1 MEHRYIN
8 RAEAA
13 QYLTEQWGL
22 RTSKNTLQKWVT
34 TGGGP
39 IYRRF
44 GMRAVYRCQD
54 LDAWAEAKLSAPRTS
69 SSVS

>member
-1 MEHRYIN
+1 MEQRYKS

-13 QYLTEQWGL
+13 AYLTESGL
-22 RTSKNTLQKWVT
+22 KVSKNTLQKMVT

-44 GMRAVYRCQD
+44 GKSAVYLEQD
-54 LDAWAEAKLSAPRTS
+54 LDAWAENKLSAPRVS
-69 SSVS
+69 SSAS